1 MKGEKMVR
9 VGKRLKMIR
18 KRLGLTQK
26 EFASRVPG
34 RIDQTYVGKLEGGHQ
49 YPSLKLLERIGR
61 TFNVPLGY
69 FFEDHS
75 FLKLFDLLPEEVRG
89 LLDDEGLRRLLV
101 LAGGLNGRDLER
113 VCRIVE
119 ILTEKK
125 KEAEA

>member
-1 MKGEKMVR
+1 MKGGKMVR

-34 RIDQTYVGKLEGGHQ
+34 RIDQTYVGKLELGHQ

-75 FLKLFDLLPEEVRG
+75 FLKLFDLLPGEVRG
-89 LLDDEGLRRLLV
+89 LLDDEGLQRLLV
-101 LAGGLNGRDLER
+101 LAGRLNGRDLER

-119 ILTEKK
+119 ILTEKE
-125 KEAEA
+125 KEEEA